1 MKTILHPPCLLL
13 ILFLCSCGTSRN
25 EDKTPAVDTRRWE
38 SMALKK
44 YGPGV
49 EFVFNST
56 KSAVLCL
63 KKSKPTAGDMRQQV
77 SFFVFDLSA
86 DSAIFEDTLPDASV
100 EWKDAF
106 SILVATVPGIITNN
120 EKPGGSKSGYIFDLR
135 VRKTHSIDATD
146 VQESPQ
152 GVIR

>member
-1 MKTILHPPCLLL
+1 MKTILYPPCLLL
-13 ILFLCSCGTSRN
+13 ILFLCSCGTSRK
-25 EDKTPAVDTRRWE
+25 EYRTPETDARRWE
-38 SMALKK
+38 TIALKK
-44 YGPGV
+44 YGSGV
-49 EFVFNST
+49 GFVFNST